1 MRVLIY
7 GAGAVGLGLGSFL
20 LAGGARVAFL
30 ARPATAAAL
39 RRGGLERGGRFG
51 EHRAEP
57 GSFEVCES
65 LAELPQG
72 GEGFDF
78 VLVTTKSFD
87 SQAAA
92 GDLAAHGAAL
102 GARALVVVCQNG
114 WGSAEVFAATLG
126 APRVYGARVI
136 TGFVRPAPNRVE
148 ITAHAEPVAVGSLF
162 GAPAAAAEP
171 LCAALRRGGLPAE
184 TTDRLAELLWAKL
197 LYNGCLNALGALC
210 GVPYGAL
217 AESEDTRA
225 LMRDVAEEIFRVM
238 QAAGYRTR
246 YPDAGAFLAAL
257 YEELLPPTARHE
269 SSTLQDLR
277 AGRRTEIDALN
288 GAVVRLA
295 EAHGVEVPVNRSL
308 VAMIRKLE
316 ERGEAP
322 DGPPCLLSPVRGIG
336 RVTAPFPCSATGTKK
351 NASPRIR

>member
-20 LAGGARVAFL
+20 LASGARVGFV

-87 SQAAA
+87 SEAAA
-92 GDLAAHGAAL
+92 GDLAAHEAAL

-114 WGSAEVFAATLG
+114 WGSGELFAAALG

-136 TGFVRPAPNRVE
+136 TGFRAAR
-148 ITAHAEPVAVGSLF
+148 AEPRRDHRPRRARRRR
-162 GAPAAAAEP
+162 EP
-171 LCAALRRGGLPAE
+171 VRSARRGGRAALRGAPPRA
-184 TTDRLAELLWAKL
+184 
-197 LYNGCLNALGALC
+197 GC
-210 GVPYGAL
+210 
-217 AESEDTRA
+217 
-225 LMRDVAEEIFRVM
+225 
-238 QAAGYRTR
+238 
-246 YPDAGAFLAAL
+246 
-257 YEELLPPTARHE
+257 PPRPRIASPSCSGRS
-269 SSTLQDLR
+269 SST
-277 AGRRTEIDALN
+277 
-288 GAVVRLA
+288 
-295 EAHGVEVPVNRSL
+295 
-308 VAMIRKLE
+308 
-316 ERGEAP
+316 
-322 DGPPCLLSPVRGIG
+322 
-336 RVTAPFPCSATGTKK
+336 TAA
-351 NASPRIR
+351 

>member
-7 GAGAVGLGLGSFL
+7 GAGSVGLGLGSFL
-20 LAGGARVAFL
+20 LAGGARVTWL
-30 ARPATAAAL
+30 ARPRAAAAL
-39 RRGGLERGGRFG
+39 RLGGLERAGRFG

-57 GSFEVCES
+57 GSFEVCEA
-65 LAELPQG
+65 LAELPEG

-87 SQAAA
+87 SEAAA
-92 GDLAAHGAAL
+92 ADLAAHEAAL

-114 WGSAEVFAATLG
+114 WGSAEIFAESLG
-126 APRVYGARVI
+126 KARVYGARVI
-136 TGFVRPAPNRVE
+136 TGFVRPTPARVE

-162 GAPAAAAEP
+162 GAPAEAAEP

-217 AESEDTRA
+217 AESPDTRA
-225 LMRDVAEEIFRVM
+225 LMGEVAEEIFRVM

-246 YPDAGAFLAAL
+246 YPDAAAFLAAL
-257 YEELLPPTARHE
+257 YAELLPPTAAHE

-295 EAHGVEVPVNRSL
+295 EAHGLEVPVNRSL
-308 VAMIRKLE
+308 VATIHKLE
-316 ERGEAP
+316 KRARSGAA
-322 DGPPCLLSPVRGIG
+322 GLTR
-336 RVTAPFPCSATGTKK
+336 
-351 NASPRIR
+351 

>member
-1 MRVLIY
+1 MRVLVY

-20 LAGGARVAFL
+20 LAGGVRVAFV

-39 RRGGLERGGRFG
+39 RREGLGRCGRFG
-51 EHRAEP
+51 AYRAPP
-57 GSFEVCES
+57 GSFEVYEA
-65 LAELPQG
+65 LGELPAG

-87 SQAAA
+87 SEAAA
-92 GDLAAHGAAL
+92 ADLAAHAAVL
-102 GARALVVVCQNG
+102 GERALVVVCQNG
-114 WGSAEVFAATLG
+114 WGSGELFAAALG
-126 APRVYGARVI
+126 EGRVYGARVI
-136 TGFVRPAPNRVE
+136 TGFVRPEPARIEV
-148 ITAHAEPVAVGSLF
+148 TAHAEPVAVGSLF
-162 GAPAAAAEP
+162 GAPAAAAEA

-225 LMRDVAEEIFRVM
+225 LMADVAEEIFRVM
-238 QAAGYRTR
+238 RAAGYDTC

-257 YEELLPPTARHE
+257 YRELLPPTARHE

-308 VAMIRKLE
+308 VATIHKLE
-316 ERGEAP
+316 ERARPGA
-322 DGPPCLLSPVRGIG
+322 GSRT
-336 RVTAPFPCSATGTKK
+336 R
-351 NASPRIR
+351 